1 VGLIRLSEN
10 LELDPLAYELRRG
23 GRNVRLERIPMEILL
38 LLLERRP
45 ELVTRE
51 QIAERIWGA
60 GVFVD
65 TDNSIN
71 GAVFKIRQALR
82 DDPENPRFIRTI
94 TGKGYRFIAS
104 PPEPAKDP
112 RIEAAS
118 PQIALPTPSRLGT
131 RGRWILV
138 VAVIVAVAMM
148 GALFRRWLSPPRAE
162 RQMLAVL
169 PFENLT
175 GDPGQDY
182 FSDGFTEEMITRLGA
197 LQPRRLGV
205 VARTSVIQY
214 KKTPAPLKR
223 LARELGVQYVLEGSV
238 RRDGQRVRVTA
249 QLIHVDDQTHLWARQ
264 FDREATDI
272 LLIQSDI
279 ARAIADEIELSLG
292 ASRASLE
299 RSPVFSAR
307 GYEAYD
313 HYLRGR
319 YFWNTRTPDGF
330 RRALESFRLA
340 VEANPEDARSF
351 AGLADT
357 YTLMGA
363 YQYAPMEEVIPR
375 ARDAALQA
383 LEIDE
388 NLGPALTSLALIN
401 ASYDLDWKTAEDRFR
416 RAIELEPN
424 YATAH
429 HWYAEYLGYEG
440 RFDEAFAEIALARKL
455 DPHSIIMAIDQAYLL
470 YYARRYDSAIEQFR
484 AVLAAEPRF
493 GRAIGGIIGAY
504 LQQGRLSEALSEAR
518 RWQQFEQGPWPWADE
533 AHVYG
538 RLGEKEKSEQALEKM
553 EEASRIL
560 HLDPR
565 GMRVFSYLGMGRKAE
580 AMTLLQEACEEH
592 PQELISAGVDP
603 SLDPL
608 RDDPRFSELV
618 LCAHRGAGAR
628 RPQRPR
634 TIGSWSRTAV
644 PVRPSSSSKRRG
656 CPARAS
662 RSRRAAPIRRARSG
676 ATARSSI
683 RGTCSRRGW

>member
-1 VGLIRLSEN
+1 VGLLRLSEN
-10 LELDPLAYELRRG
+10 LELDPQAYELRRA
-23 GRNVRLERIPMEILL
+23 GRSVRLERIPMEILL

-51 QIAERIWGA
+51 QIVERIWGA

-71 GAVFKIRQALR
+71 AAIFKIRQALR

-104 PPEPAKDP
+104 PL
-112 RIEAAS
+112 EAA
-118 PQIALPTPSRLGT
+118 PPPVARPTPSRLGT
-131 RGRWILV
+131 RARWVLLAAVV
-138 VAVIVAVAMM
+138 VAAATV
-148 GALFRRWLSPPRAE
+148 GALFRRSPE
-162 RQMLAVL
+162 GRQMLAVL

-205 VARTSVIQY
+205 IARTSVMQY
-214 KKTPAPLKR
+214 KESPAPLDR
-223 LARELGVQYVLEGSV
+223 LARELGVQYALEGSV

-249 QLIHVDDQTHLWARQ
+249 QLIHLKDQTHLWARQ
-264 FDREATDI
+264 FDREATDV

-279 ARAIADEIELSLG
+279 ARAIADEIELTLG

-319 YFWNTRTPDGF
+319 YFWNTRTQDGF
-330 RRALESFRLA
+330 RRALESFQLA
-340 VEANPEDARSF
+340 IEANPEDARAY

-363 YQYAPMEEVIPR
+363 YQYAPVAEVIPR

-388 NLGPALTSLALIN
+388 NLGAALTSLALIN

-455 DPHSIIMAIDQAYLL
+455 DPRSIIMAVDHGYLL
-470 YYARRYDSAIEQFR
+470 HYARRDDSAIEQFR
-484 AVLAAEPRF
+484 AVLAVEPRF
-493 GRAIGGIIGAY
+493 GRAIGGLIGSY
-504 LQQGRLSEALSEAR
+504 VQQGRFSEALAEAR
-518 RWQQFEQGPWPWADE
+518 RWQQFDQGPWPWA
-533 AHVYG
+533 AVCGIYA
-538 RLGEKEKSEQALEKM
+538 RLGEREKSRQALQKT
-553 EEASRIL
+553 EEACRRLNQDSRGL
-560 HLDPR
+560 RAGWL
-565 GMRVFSYLGMGRKAE
+565 LGMGLEDE
-580 AMTLLQEACEEH
+580 AIALMLEVCEEY
-592 PQELISAGVDP
+592 PQGFITLKVEPGF
-603 SLDPL
+603 DPL
-608 RDDPRFSELV
+608 RDHPRFEELV
-618 LCAHRGAGAR
+618 RCVHRNAGPETR
-628 RPQRPR
+628 RH
-634 TIGSWSRTAV
+634 
-644 PVRPSSSSKRRG
+644 
-656 CPARAS
+656 
-662 RSRRAAPIRRARSG
+662 
-676 ATARSSI
+676 
-683 RGTCSRRGW
+683 

>member
-1 VGLIRLSEN
+1 MGLLRLSEN
-10 LELDPLAYELRRG
+10 LELDPQAYELRRA
-23 GRNVRLERIPMEILL
+23 GRSVRLERIPMEILL

-51 QIAERIWGA
+51 QIVERIWGA

-71 GAVFKIRQALR
+71 AAIFKIRQALR

-104 PPEPAKDP
+104 PL
-112 RIEAAS
+112 EAA
-118 PQIALPTPSRLGT
+118 PPPVARPTPSRLGT
-131 RGRWILV
+131 RARWVLLAAVV
-138 VAVIVAVAMM
+138 VAAATV
-148 GALFRRWLSPPRAE
+148 GALFRRSPE
-162 RQMLAVL
+162 GRQMLAVL

-205 VARTSVIQY
+205 IARTSVMQY
-214 KKTPAPLKR
+214 KESPAPLDR
-223 LARELGVQYVLEGSV
+223 LARELGVQYALEGSV

-249 QLIHVDDQTHLWARQ
+249 QLIHLKDQTHLWARQ
-264 FDREATDI
+264 FDREATDV

-279 ARAIADEIELSLG
+279 ARAIADEIELTLG

-319 YFWNTRTPDGF
+319 YFWNTRTQDGF
-330 RRALESFRLA
+330 RRALESFQLA
-340 VEANPEDARSF
+340 IEANPEDARAY

-363 YQYAPMEEVIPR
+363 YQYAPVAEVIPR

-388 NLGPALTSLALIN
+388 NLGAALTSLALIN

-440 RFDEAFAEIALARKL
+440 RSGSPLVN
-455 DPHSIIMAIDQAYLL
+455 
-470 YYARRYDSAIEQFR
+470 RRSTF
-484 AVLAAEPRF
+484 
-493 GRAIGGIIGAY
+493 
-504 LQQGRLSEALSEAR
+504 
-518 RWQQFEQGPWPWADE
+518 
-533 AHVYG
+533 
-538 RLGEKEKSEQALEKM
+538 
-553 EEASRIL
+553 
-560 HLDPR
+560 
-565 GMRVFSYLGMGRKAE
+565 
-580 AMTLLQEACEEH
+580 
-592 PQELISAGVDP
+592 
-603 SLDPL
+603 
-608 RDDPRFSELV
+608 
-618 LCAHRGAGAR
+618 
-628 RPQRPR
+628 
-634 TIGSWSRTAV
+634 
-644 PVRPSSSSKRRG
+644 
-656 CPARAS
+656 
-662 RSRRAAPIRRARSG
+662 
-676 ATARSSI
+676 
-683 RGTCSRRGW
+683 